1 MVVARGSRIVLVG
14 LVGVLIA
21 SSLVLSACNTP
32 PVLTSAQVEAKK
44 LPKRH
49 PHLNDA
55 QTKNCTS
62 CHKVVD
68 KAPQSPNATQV
79 PNTQSPTT
87 PKAPSE

>member
-1 MVVARGSRIVLVG
+1 MVAARGSRAV

-21 SSLVLSACNTP
+21 SSLALSACSSP

-49 PHLNDA
+49 PHLNAA
-55 QTKNCTS
+55 QMKNCKS

-68 KAPQSPNATQV
+68 KAPASD
-79 PNTQSPTT
+79 
-87 PKAPSE
+87 

>member
-14 LVGVLIA
+14 FVGVLIA
-21 SSLVLSACNTP
+21 SSLALSACNTP

-55 QTKNCTS
+55 QTKNCAS

-68 KAPQSPNATQV
+68 KTSP
-79 PNTQSPTT
+79 PPDT
-87 PKAPSE
+87 PKAPND